1 MKTSRQRPRPRP
13 GRRAD
18 DPMTAYLAALAEAAE
33 SDRMRR
39 WLAAAMEASK
49 RLNEARP
56 PVIAEPVDAKGSK
69 EEAEWRS
76 SGAITV
82 WPLHQHDEC

>member
-39 WLAAAMEASK
+39 WLAAAMEARRAEQSAAE
-49 RLNEARP
+49 RPRRGRRP
-56 PVIAEPVDAKGSK
+56 PPKG
-69 EEAEWRS
+69 
-76 SGAITV
+76 
-82 WPLHQHDEC
+82 